1 MKYLFGPVNSR
12 RLGRSLGVDLVPI
25 KTCSLNCIYC
35 ECGETTNC
43 TDAIAEYVPTAE
55 VVDELRECLQ
65 ACPLLDVITFSGFG
79 EPTLHSGLGE
89 IVAFLR
95 REFPEYRVALLT
107 NATRFDDPDVRRA
120 VLAIDVIIPS
130 LDAAGEDAFRKIA
143 RPAPGITAKRII
155 RGLVELRREY
165 RGEMILELFI
175 VSGINDTEDELK
187 KLKEAIAMIGPDRVH
202 LNTLDRPGAVEWI
215 QPAPMDRLRFVADFL
230 APYPVE
236 IVGQWRVEGV
246 KVVETRLGEPDEKGR
261 RRPEPIPGSE
271 EILPADVVLLAFGFR
286 PSPAPWFAE
295 HGIAVNSWGGVE
307 VGQPGA
313 FQFQTANPK
322 IFAGGDMVRGSDLV
336 VTAIWEGRQAAEGI
350 LDALGV

>member
-236 IVGQWRVEGV
+236 IVGKPAHAGPV
-246 KVVETRLGEPDEKGR
+246 
-261 RRPEPIPGSE
+261 RP
-271 EILPADVVLLAFGFR
+271 
-286 PSPAPWFAE
+286 
-295 HGIAVNSWGGVE
+295 
-307 VGQPGA
+307 
-313 FQFQTANPK
+313 
-322 IFAGGDMVRGSDLV
+322 AGGDVANTIVATVARRPSTLEDLSS
-336 VTAIWEGRQAAEGI
+336 
-350 LDALGV
+350 ALGLPAADVNRTVTRLMNDGVLEKRQSGRGNFYCLRERT